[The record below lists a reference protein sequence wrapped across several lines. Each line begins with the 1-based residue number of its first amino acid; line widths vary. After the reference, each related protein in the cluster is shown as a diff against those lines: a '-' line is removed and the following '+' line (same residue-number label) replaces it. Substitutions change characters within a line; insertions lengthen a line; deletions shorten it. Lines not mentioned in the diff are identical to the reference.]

1 MANAKFNLQSELGG
15 VTTVTTSD
23 TANNGTVVIP
33 ESGNL
38 ASVNTAVTDNS
49 IVRYDGTTG
58 KLQNSGV
65 IIDDNGNVGI
75 GVTPNSITPWYYTL
89 QMNGSA
95 GLALMS
101 SSNDTH
107 LSTNSYYNS
116 GYRYQT
122 SGVAAS
128 DYSQSSGAH
137 YWRTAPVGTAGN
149 TVNWINA
156 MHLDSSTYP
165 SLSVKGSIRSGY
177 DGNSHAP
184 DRSTGIFSTAGN
196 GSNYIAMIG
205 SANAAGSNIVLE
217 SISAGSRRAAI
228 LDNGNFQSATNV
240 YGSTSDIKLKEN
252 VVDTT
257 PKLEKLM
264 QVQVRNFNYI
274 GQDDKQIGVVAQEI
288 EKIFPSI
295 VFETKDTKQ
304 VEVTKTRDITDVDGN
319 VIKEEYTE
327 FETQETGEVTKNVKY
342 SVIYMMM
349 LKAMQEQQEI
359 INDLKVRVEKLEL
372 GGN

>member
-1 MANAKFNLQSELGG
+1 MAAGIINLQKASGG
-15 VTTVTTSD
+15 VTQISGIDGTGTTQ
-23 TANNGTVVIP
+23 VVLP
-33 ESGNL
+33 ESGTL
-38 ASVNTAVTDNS
+38 TSVDIAVTDNS
-49 IVRYDGTTG
+49 IARYDGTTG
-58 KLQNSGV
+58 KLQNSVV
-65 IIDDNGNVGI
+65 IVDDSGNVGI
-75 GVTPNSITPWYYTL
+75 GVTPSAWASNTAI
-89 QMNGSA
+89 QMTQGASF
-95 GLALMS
+95 
-101 SSNDTH
+101 
-107 LSTNSYYNS
+107 S
-116 GYRYQT
+116 GYGNSTMVMTNAYFDGAFKYYGPGYAQQYEQNLADGTHNWR
-122 SGVAAS
+122 VAPS
-128 DYSQSSGAH
+128 
-137 YWRTAPVGTAGN
+137 GTAGSPIA
-149 TVNWINA
+149 WIKA

-196 GSNYIAMIG
+196 GINYIAMIG

-217 SISAGSRRAAI
+217 SVSAGSRRAAI

-304 VEVTKTRDITDVDGN
+304 VEVTKTRDITDADGN

-372 GGN
+372 RVK